1 MADVT
6 VKELREWI
14 IESHHALN
22 DVVIDGEEQVN
33 VARRALYH
41 RRIDFPTPDPLSLQ
55 IYDAAEDAGSAVARA
70 VELLRKAQD
79 AVEDAKDKCA
89 RAVNKLDRL
98 SPPFSDER

>member
-33 VARRALYH
+33 VARRALYQ
-41 RRIDFPTPDPLSLQ
+41 RRMDFPTPDPLSLE
-55 IYDAAEDAGSAVARA
+55 IYDAADEAGLAIARA
-70 VELLRKAQD
+70 VEMILKAQD
-79 AVEDAKDKCA
+79 AVEVAKDKCA
-89 RAVNKLDRL
+89 KAVNKLDLL